1 MGAPR
6 HVQQHRVRQPARRR
20 SAGLTLLELMIALG
34 VLSVVMAVTVP
45 SFRDYSDKK
54 ALQRGAETVAGFIER
69 ARGHA
74 RLGQVPVAVSVGGQC
89 LGARVGSDL
98 CDCSGAAASCVLT
111 EAGTDVQA
119 SLAPADLGGLSLQA
133 AGDGLVFQQPRGAV
147 VAPAGGDLA
156 SSVTLAAGRWTLRVD
171 LSGLGAVQL
180 CLPQNAPAIGGYS
193 RCLS

>member
-1 MGAPR
+1 MAPCR
-6 HVQQHRVRQPARRR
+6 HRQKQVAMPPARRR
-20 SAGLTLLELMIALG
+20 AAGLTLLELMIALA

-45 SFRDYSDKK
+45 SFRDYSDRK
-54 ALQRGAETVAGFIER
+54 ALQHGAETVAGFLER

-74 RLGQVPVAVSVGGQC
+74 RVGQVPVAVTVGARC
-89 LGARVGSDL
+89 LGARVGSDP

-119 SLAPADLGGLSLQA
+119 SLAPAELGSLSLQA
-133 AGDGLVFQQPRGAV
+133 PGDGLVFQQPRGAV
-147 VAPAGGDLA
+147 VAPPGADLA
-156 SSVTLAAGRWTLRVD
+156 SSVTLGAGRWSLRVE

-180 CLPQNAPAIGGYS
+180 CLPQDAPAIGGYT

>member
-1 MGAPR
+1 M
-6 HVQQHRVRQPARRR
+6 
-20 SAGLTLLELMIALG
+20 AGLTLLELMIALA

-45 SFRDYSDKK
+45 SFRDYTDKK
-54 ALQRGAETVAGFIER
+54 SLQRGAETVAGFIER
-69 ARGHA
+69 ARSYA
-74 RLGQVPVAVSVGGQC
+74 RLGQVPVAVTMGGQC
-89 LGARVGSDL
+89 LGARVGTDP
-98 CDCSGAAASCVLT
+98 CDCRGAAASCVLA

-119 SLAPADLGGLSLQA
+119 LLATQDLGSLSLQA

-147 VAPAGGDLA
+147 VAPAGQDLA
-156 SSVTLAAGRWTLRVD
+156 TSVTLAAGRWTLRVD